1 MGFEVGACGIGH
13 TYTDRSQN
21 HHMHMRAHSLR
32 NPCVDPHYS
41 LYVQGRGPWVPS
53 AFIYRGAVDNLRT
66 TNQCTA

>member
-21 HHMHMRAHSLR
+21 HHMRAHNLR